1 LGAVIFDYEDIP
13 PGYYDEVFHRDRGA
27 QSKWHHL
34 KFRRVA
40 QEIAGHR
47 RLLDVGCGPGTF
59 IAHMARVQ
67 ESVGIDLSSNQIAY
81 AERLYGGPGRRFI
94 RCTAEQLPEEVGRFD
109 AITAI
114 ELIEHLS
121 PEEVKATLEAAVRRL
136 EPGGKL
142 VITTPN
148 FGGVWPLV
156 EALVNRFGDVSY
168 EMQHTNKFTR
178 SSLAVLL
185 SMLGLSEPRV
195 STYLGFAP
203 FAAALGWNLGDRAAE
218 FDARHIEPRSG
229 LLLLGTGLKPRA

>member
-1 LGAVIFDYEDIP
+1 VSFDYEDIP
-13 PGYYDEVFHRDRGA
+13 PGYYDEVFRRDRGA

-40 QEIAGHR
+40 EEIAGYS

-59 IAHMARVQ
+59 IAQMASAH
-67 ESVGIDLSSNQIAY
+67 ESVGIDLSRNQIAY
-81 AERLYGGPGRRFI
+81 AERRYGGPQRRFI
-94 RCTAEQLPEEVGRFD
+94 RCTAEQLPEEAGHFD

-121 PEEVKATLEAAVRRL
+121 PEEVKVTLEAAVARL
-136 EPGGKL
+136 APGGKL
-142 VITTPN
+142 VLTTPN

-185 SMLGLSEPRV
+185 SMLGLREPRV
-195 STYLGFAP
+195 STYIGFAP
-203 FAAALGWNLGDRAAE
+203 FAAALGWRFSDRVAQLDAA
-218 FDARHIEPRSG
+218 HIEQRSG
-229 LLLLGTGLKPRA
+229 LLLLGTGIKPRQAE

>member
-1 LGAVIFDYEDIP
+1 MSFDYEDIP
-13 PGYYDEVFHRDRGA
+13 PGYYDEVFRRDRGA

-40 QEIAGHR
+40 EEIAGHR

-59 IAHMARVQ
+59 IGQMASAHD
-67 ESVGIDLSSNQIAY
+67 SVGIDLSRNQIAY
-81 AERLYGGPGRRFI
+81 AERRYGAPDRRFI
-94 RCTAEQLPEEVGRFD
+94 RCTAEQLPEEAGRFD

-121 PEEVKATLEAAVRRL
+121 PEEVKASLEAAVARL
-136 EPGGKL
+136 APGGKL
-142 VITTPN
+142 VLTTPN

-185 SMLGLSEPRV
+185 SMLGLREARV
-195 STYLGFAP
+195 STYIGFAP
-203 FAAALGWNLGDRAAE
+203 FAAALGWRFSDRVAQLDAA
-218 FDARHIEPRSG
+218 HIEQRSG
-229 LLLLGTGLKPRA
+229 LLLLGTGIKPRQAE